1 MLLVRTYVAPSGLH
15 GLGVYAAEPI
25 AKGQTIW
32 RFVAGFDQVIPEE
45 VAKTWPPAAWDFLM
59 KYSYV
64 SPHIEGG
71 FVLDG
76 DHSRFLNHSK
86 DANTENSTPETIAR
100 RDIAEGEEITVDYDQ
115 IALGWELLA

>member
-1 MLLVRTYVAPSGLH
+1 MLLVPTYVASSGLH
-15 GLGVYAAEPI
+15 GLGVFAAAPI
-25 AKGQTIW
+25 ARGAVIW

-45 VAKTWPPAAWDFLM
+45 TAKTWPPAAWDFLM

-64 SPHIEGG
+64 SPHIPGG

-86 DANTENSTPETIAR
+86 DPNTDNSTEATVAR
-100 RDIAEGEEITVDYDQ
+100 RDIARDEEITVDYDQ
-115 IALGWELLA
+115 IAIGWELLA